1 MKFKVISIILLI
13 VSIIMTPF
21 VLIIWTDASTDSHKY
36 EFVRAKVISST
47 SEHRSDDDTRYYA
60 NIVYTYDGEEYES
73 VIRTSSY
80 YLKGTHMNVYCKKSN
95 PDYAVSFGHIWSKAI
110 VMTFLFVSTIGGFV
124 FLKISEK
131 KNDVKNNNNDGGIE
145 RFEYLE

>member
-47 SEHRSDDDTRYYA
+47 SERNYA

-73 VIRTSSY
+73 VIRTSSH
-80 YLKGTHMNVYCKKSN
+80 YLKGMHMNVYCKKSN
-95 PDYAVSFGHIWSKAI
+95 PNYTVSFWHIWVKAI

-145 RFEYLE
+145 RLENLE

>member
-1 MKFKVISIILLI
+1 
-13 VSIIMTPF
+13 MTPF

-60 NIVYTYDGEEYES
+60 NIGYTYDGKEYES
-73 VIRTSSY
+73 VIRTRSY

-95 PDYAVSFGHIWSKAI
+95 PDYAVSFGHIWSQAI

-124 FLKISEK
+124 FFKIFEK
-131 KNDVKNNNNDGGIE
+131 KNGFMNNNNNCGIE
-145 RFEYLE
+145 ESENLE